1 MKYLF
6 LSLFAVSSIIHLYHS
21 WTDDKKNRAKTKPLL
36 LLFLI
41 FYYVF
46 SAKVIHVYLITALV
60 ASWLGDVL
68 LIPSGHKWF
77 TAGGISFMISHF
89 FFILAYY
96 ENISFEHVRWG
107 IVVPMTVV
115 YFGISILIIR
125 AVRETT
131 PKMMVLPMNFYL
143 FCNSTMNIFAL
154 MQLLSYHSRGSVM
167 AMIGAALFFA
177 SDCCLFLVRY
187 HRRPDII
194 YKKHFPVMLTY
205 LLGEFLIVQGLLCLT
220 A

>member
-1 MKYLF
+1 
-6 LSLFAVSSIIHLYHS
+6 
-21 WTDDKKNRAKTKPLL
+21 
-36 LLFLI
+36 
-41 FYYVF
+41 
-46 SAKVIHVYLITALV
+46 
-60 ASWLGDVL
+60 
-68 LIPSGHKWF
+68 
-77 TAGGISFMISHF
+77 
-89 FFILAYY
+89 
-96 ENISFEHVRWG
+96 
-107 IVVPMTVV
+107 MTVV

-154 MQLLSYHSRGSVM
+154 MQLLSYHSKGSVM